1 MPGLIL
7 TVSLQCIH
15 LKVSILKQNVKTIVS
30 LSKLIIY
37 KSSVVYCTKKVYF
50 IYKLNSI
57 VPVASTPPPPP
68 QEGHRTLFFSM
79 SRKILDY
86 VQSMISAKVASSY
99 IIND

>member
-1 MPGLIL
+1 MR
-7 TVSLQCIH
+7 
-15 LKVSILKQNVKTIVS
+15 
-30 LSKLIIY
+30 
-37 KSSVVYCTKKVYF
+37 TKKVYF

-57 VPVASTPPPPP
+57 VPVASTHPP

-86 VQSMISAKVASSY
+86 VQSMISAKVAISY